1 VADLMGAWR
10 GARDEAL
17 EKLRWLLRRPQQV
30 SRLGRMIEPFVA
42 DGMVDLLQTIGRA
55 MRNGCKTRVLFV
67 DSSFAPNSAGD
78 KVDTHRSSMIV
89 AMRDVLTGLLS
100 SPDPVEREIYR
111 LLYEPFLHPL
121 RNCAHVNFPG
131 ARRK

>member
-1 VADLMGAWR
+1 
-10 GARDEAL
+10 
-17 EKLRWLLRRPQQV
+17 
-30 SRLGRMIEPFVA
+30 MIEPFVA

-78 KVDTHRSSMIV
+78 KVDTNRSSMIV

-121 RNCAHVNFPG
+121 RSCAHVNFPG